1 MNHQYPNPPLSEV
14 VCEFRFVPN
23 DAWDHS
29 VADAVYRILRGK
41 FPRQIEGDDRY
52 FSARGDVDSTLQ
64 FWRHDD
70 KGVVILS
77 PYTLSVSSFRRYPGW
92 ERFREDVMAVVD
104 AYLTV
109 NSPQAFQRIGLRYI
123 NDIELPPST
132 EPINIYDYIRFGVIA
147 TIEGLPNEFTA
158 LSVQMDMPFH
168 GTRDNLS
175 ISVVCPAGEE
185 WQQRH
190 IQLDL
195 DYQLRL
201 YREVPLEEAEAWLN
215 QAHSTINTVFE
226 GVIRDTLRQQF
237 NEEAQ

>member
-1 MNHQYPNPPLSEV
+1 
-14 VCEFRFVPN
+14 
-23 DAWDHS
+23 
-29 VADAVYRILRGK
+29 
-41 FPRQIEGDDRY
+41 
-52 FSARGDVDSTLQ
+52 
-64 FWRHDD
+64 
-70 KGVVILS
+70 
-77 PYTLSVSSFRRYPGW
+77 
-92 ERFREDVMAVVD
+92 MAVVD